1 MKGGKRTYN
10 QSKEKSKVKEPVAV
24 YMNSI
29 IAPVGAIGL
38 MGMESEKGFAEIKNE
53 KDFIS
58 LIRTGIPKQ
67 AMDNL
72 MDRTGLSANEMAAIT
87 HTSDRTLRRYTP
99 KQKLSQDQS
108 ERIIEVARLYSRG
121 INVFGGILEFKEWM
135 NMSLL
140 PLGNKKPKEF
150 LDTSLGI
157 GMLMD
162 ELGRIEHGIFA

>member
-1 MKGGKRTYN
+1 MKGSKKTYN
-10 QSKEKSKVKEPVAV
+10 QPKEKNKVEEPVAI

-29 IAPVGAIGL
+29 IAPIGAIGL
-38 MGMESEKGFAEIKNE
+38 MGMESEKAFAEIKNE

-58 LIRTGIPKQ
+58 LIRTGIPKE

-72 MDRTGLSANEMAAIT
+72 MERIGLSPIEMAAIT

-121 INVFGGILEFKEWM
+121 INVFGGIPEFKEWM
-135 NMSLL
+135 DMNLL

-157 GMLMD
+157 GMLLD